1 MVRCP
6 RESSRESPD
15 QRPVPESQGS
25 GSDCS
30 GYLPLVQSA
39 MAVDG
44 VTEQIQHQGPCLG
57 EEREGRQD
65 WEEERMEGGRERG
78 VALRE

>member
-1 MVRCP
+1 MKQ
-6 RESSRESPD
+6 SSSLRKSISLLWD
-15 QRPVPESQGS
+15 R
-25 GSDCS
+25 SDCS

-57 EEREGRQD
+57 EEREGRED

-78 VALRE
+78 VAFRE